1 MQINIQKE
9 AGKCSHGDREKDAMR
24 TDIHTQGGRN
34 TGFRGTDKHSQE
46 DRETDTIVA
55 EIHTQGAEK
64 QTEKHPLA
72 GI

>member
-1 MQINIQKE
+1 
-9 AGKCSHGDREKDAMR
+9 MR

-46 DRETDTIVA
+46 DKETDTIGA